1 MRRLGDRE
9 SATEVMARRIAQ
21 TYALLHERDDHDAV
35 ALALH
40 EAASGSPVD
49 GGARLGRC
57 EFPVD
62 GVLDGR
68 KERLAQPSLLRLM
81 PANGNP

>member
-1 MRRLGDRE
+1 M
-9 SATEVMARRIAQ
+9 MAQSIAQ
-21 TYALLHERDDHDAV
+21 TTALLQQSDDYNAV

-40 EAASGSPVD
+40 EVASGSPVD